1 MLTNSLS
8 YSKKSFN
15 RNIQRKKCF
24 CSPKKIHI
32 KKLLIEKSP
41 LNNSLKD
48 NLPYINNTLTPK
60 IKIKK
65 RILSPLK
72 KSNFQNPEEYLISTS
87 LLSKNENSN
96 EISFNLSYFKN
107 LSNKYSPILSKRGIE
122 SKELTNN
129 IKKACKQN
137 ILINILKNKREE
149 ISKTEKLIQI
159 YFIEYKRQIDK
170 DFYNFNRISNE
181 YFAMKRKENKI
192 LEYYKLIYRRAK
204 REYILE
210 TMTNKKLRDTIEKV
224 IRDIYKLKE
233 YANFIH
239 TMYGIP
245 FIMDKINENLL
256 YENKFDNLREE
267 LIKLYTEQELKKEDE
282 KRDKLLK
289 NINLFMKNFILYEN
303 NIIHLLK
310 DQNNIT
316 KDIYYIKIDNK
327 NRLKNLVRV
336 KNDYIDNKNILKKI
350 NQNFKNELESTA
362 GLSKNDLYEDVI
374 KYILQFINI
383 FNLKLLINT
392 KKDSEIEYY
401 NYCKEIV
408 NSLKE
413 KEDFIDRNIKE
424 INKILNNGN
433 QKDKDLMERIITER
447 KKINK
452 RKLQKYTQ
460 ENLLKQLELN
470 KLKLIEKNGKKV
482 VKGRAILDYKYI
494 SLHSDDEKKRELLLI
509 EKENKAKNEFNLEY
523 CLSEYNNNI

>member
-48 NLPYINNTLTPK
+48 NLPDINNTLTPK

-87 LLSKNENSN
+87 LLSKNEYSN

-303 NIIHLLK
+303 NIIHL
-310 DQNNIT
+310 
-316 KDIYYIKIDNK
+316 
-327 NRLKNLVRV
+327 
-336 KNDYIDNKNILKKI
+336 
-350 NQNFKNELESTA
+350 
-362 GLSKNDLYEDVI
+362 
-374 KYILQFINI
+374 
-383 FNLKLLINT
+383 
-392 KKDSEIEYY
+392 
-401 NYCKEIV
+401 
-408 NSLKE
+408 
-413 KEDFIDRNIKE
+413 
-424 INKILNNGN
+424 
-433 QKDKDLMERIITER
+433 
-447 KKINK
+447 
-452 RKLQKYTQ
+452 
-460 ENLLKQLELN
+460 
-470 KLKLIEKNGKKV
+470 
-482 VKGRAILDYKYI
+482 
-494 SLHSDDEKKRELLLI
+494 
-509 EKENKAKNEFNLEY
+509 
-523 CLSEYNNNI
+523 

>member
-1 MLTNSLS
+1 
-8 YSKKSFN
+8 
-15 RNIQRKKCF
+15 
-24 CSPKKIHI
+24 
-32 KKLLIEKSP
+32 
-41 LNNSLKD
+41 
-48 NLPYINNTLTPK
+48 
-60 IKIKK
+60 
-65 RILSPLK
+65 
-72 KSNFQNPEEYLISTS
+72 
-87 LLSKNENSN
+87 
-96 EISFNLSYFKN
+96 
-107 LSNKYSPILSKRGIE
+107 
-122 SKELTNN
+122 
-129 IKKACKQN
+129 
-137 ILINILKNKREE
+137 
-149 ISKTEKLIQI
+149 
-159 YFIEYKRQIDK
+159 
-170 DFYNFNRISNE
+170 
-181 YFAMKRKENKI
+181 
-192 LEYYKLIYRRAK
+192 
-204 REYILE
+204 
-210 TMTNKKLRDTIEKV
+210 MTNKKLRDTIEKV

-482 VKGRAILDYKYI
+482 VKGRVILDYKYI